1 MKMGIPAII
10 HEQNAYPGVTN
21 KMLSG
26 GAARVMLAVSDAQKH
41 LNPNARCV
49 LTATPSAPTFCGRT
63 GRVPATSW
71 DVDGRPL
78 ILSFGGSLGARKVN
92 EAVADLLTHTIP
104 HRAVPAHSRLR
115 PVQPLDARFA
125 AGKGD

>member
-1 MKMGIPAII
+1 
-10 HEQNAYPGVTN
+10 
-21 KMLSG
+21 
-26 GAARVMLAVSDAQKH
+26 MLAVSDAQKH

-49 LTATPSAPTFCGRT
+49 LTGNPIRPDILRQDRESARHQLG
-63 GRVPATSW
+63 
-71 DVDGRPL
+71 VDGRPL